1 MNKACT
7 VVPQAVMHMDHYA
20 SSSQTAQTACPPRPA
35 RIPRAAALAYSRELR
50 VKAAHAVYNTV
61 FPVSAPTAGRVLP
74 TVVGL

>member
-7 VVPQAVMHMDHYA
+7 VVPQAVMHMDDYN

-50 VKAAHAVYNTV
+50 VKAAHAV